1 MRLLVIFCLLSAS
14 LFAHKLNLFTDYED
28 GTLYINA
35 YFANGNGCQHCDV
48 KVKSPDGKIL
58 NQLKTNKDGE
68 ANLDIKNKKFVVIV
82 DAMGGHIAR
91 EEISLNEEQTTIEE
105 QKEKKA
111 IVKSDLQKENERL
124 KAKVK
129 LLEQELE
136 YLNFAKIIFAL
147 LVIVGIFYFLKR
159 VKK

>member
-1 MRLLVIFCLLSAS
+1 MKILIFISLLSMS

-48 KVKSPDGKIL
+48 KVKSLDGKIL

-68 ANLDIKNKKFVVIV
+68 ANLDIKNKKFIVIV

-91 EEISLNEEQTTIEE
+91 KEISLNDDEPTIEN
-105 QKEKKA
+105 KNNKNL
-111 IVKSDLQKENERL
+111 IIKSDLQKENEKL

-129 LLEQELE
+129 LLQQELQ